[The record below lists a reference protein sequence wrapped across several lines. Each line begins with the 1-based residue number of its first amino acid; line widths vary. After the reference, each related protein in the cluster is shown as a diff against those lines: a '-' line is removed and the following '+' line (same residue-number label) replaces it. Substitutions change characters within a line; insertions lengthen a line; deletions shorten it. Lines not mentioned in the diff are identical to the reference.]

1 VGIGD
6 RLREERDR
14 LGLTQTDFAELVGA
28 SKNTQS
34 NYEKEVRKPDSD
46 YLLRLS
52 DAGADTI
59 YVLTGQ
65 RASSQMTGPESE
77 LIRLFRLSGEST
89 KAALIALLKT
99 FSDSPRNE
107 AGDQPKAAIGSVVGQ
122 ANVGQVTNT
131 SHKMKFGN

>member
-1 VGIGD
+1 MGIGD

-59 YVLTGQ
+59 YVLTGH
-65 RASSQMTGPESE
+65 RSSSQITGQESE
-77 LIRLFRLSGEST
+77 LIKLFRLSGEST
-89 KAALIALLKT
+89 KAALIALLRT
-99 FSDSPRNE
+99 FSASQPHE
-107 AGDQPKAAIGSVVGQ
+107 VSDQSKPVIGSVVGQ
-122 ANVGQVTNT
+122 ANVGPVINNAD
-131 SHKMKFGN
+131 KIKFGN